1 MAATLFD
8 TLCSRLKGRVV
19 AGELLSRHTTWRV
32 GGPAD
37 LFIVPAD
44 RAEMVLTLRLL
55 AERGTAWTVLGAGS
69 NLLVRD
75 GGIRG
80 AVLYAGGLRQLIFVD
95 HDKVQVEGGVPLMS
109 IIKELAARGLSG
121 LEALAG
127 IPGTVGGAVA
137 MNAGAGGREMADVVR
152 EIILAGPQGEEIWQ
166 EDRLEFGYRRSNLP
180 VDRVLVAATLQ
191 LQNADPDRIEEEIQ
205 RWLQQRQANQRVGAP
220 NAGSVFKNPPGQQAW
235 RLIDAAGL
243 RGTAIGGAQVAEKH
257 TNFIVNRGGA
267 TAGDILA
274 LIDLVRTRVLE
285 NSGIELEPEV
295 RIVGED

>member
-1 MAATLFD
+1 VAATLFD
-8 TLCSRLKGRVV
+8 TLRSSLQGQVI
-19 AGELLSRHTTWRV
+19 ADELLSRHTTWRI

-44 RAEMVLTLRLL
+44 RKELVLTLQLL
-55 AERGTAWTVLGAGS
+55 ADADMPWMVLGAGS

-75 GGIRG
+75 GGFRG
-80 AVLYAGGLRQLIFVD
+80 AVLHTAGLRRIAFID
-95 HDKVQVEGGVPLMS
+95 SDRVQTEGGVTLMTL
-109 IIKELAARGLSG
+109 IKESAARGLTG
-121 LEALAG
+121 LELLAG

-137 MNAGAGGREMADVVR
+137 MNAGAAGREMADVVR
-152 EIILAGPQGEEIWQ
+152 EVVLAGPQGEEVWRQ
-166 EDRLEFGYRRSNLP
+166 DRLQFAYRGSNLP
-180 VDRVLVAATLQ
+180 ANRVLVATLLQ
-191 LQNADPDRIEEEIQ
+191 LQAADRCRIEETMQ
-205 RWLQQRQANQRVGAP
+205 HRLQQRQANQRVGAP

-267 TAGDILA
+267 TARDVLA
-274 LIDLVRTRVLE
+274 LIDLVRARVLA